1 MTDLQKELDRAF
13 ACLSA
18 IPVSGDGVEIM
29 AAAREHYYD
38 VNGTPPK
45 GSFTLEE
52 LSEYIRQI
60 YYVLLTRAIRGVRV
74 YFEDPAVKQH
84 FMQVAGLK

>member
-29 AAAREHYYD
+29 AAAREHLRKAFKLAEPEKEEA
-38 VNGTPPK
+38 NG
-45 GSFTLEE
+45 G
-52 LSEYIRQI
+52 
-60 YYVLLTRAIRGVRV
+60 
-74 YFEDPAVKQH
+74 
-84 FMQVAGLK
+84 